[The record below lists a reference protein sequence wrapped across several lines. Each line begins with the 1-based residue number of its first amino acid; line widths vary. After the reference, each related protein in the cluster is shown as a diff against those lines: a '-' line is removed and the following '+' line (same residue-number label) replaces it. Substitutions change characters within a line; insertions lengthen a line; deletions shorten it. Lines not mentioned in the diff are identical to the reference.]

1 MLYQNNR
8 VKGMKKT
15 WLIALLLAAF
25 APIFAFEYTHE
36 GNTLEYTILTENTVS
51 VKYGTAKL
59 KGIVKVPEQ
68 VVDPNTKIPYNVT
81 KVADEGFRHDATHVY
96 TSIELPEGLLEIGGK
111 AFVHCTNIVGEV
123 KLPST
128 LTTIGSRAFY
138 NCQNITNLV
147 ITSPNPPL
155 LVSRYVTSENT
166 TNYFDWFEGVDLIT
180 VPANQ
185 GVAYRKDV
193 NGKSLSNNV
202 INWVNHVAPN
212 NVIIE
217 PNEFLVNDGELN
229 LYYRIDN
236 DKAIISGI
244 KTNGKDLFALN
255 IPANVKINGV
265 SYPVKEVADSA
276 FLNDNYFT
284 SLQLPDGLTCIGMK
298 AFAKAASLSGNI
310 VIPKSVNDI
319 RGYAF
324 YGSNKV
330 SNFYLKPSIA
340 PSLGHINAFEGNAP
354 IHVHCEATGY
364 QTGNWD
370 KLSSSRIKDACL
382 TIYHD
387 GTPKEGDGVYEA
399 TIDQVAS
406 ITYKRV
412 FTPGKW
418 ETLYLPFPV
427 EKVTVQDGGE
437 WEIHPWKEQGGGEY
451 YLATPASIAA
461 ANGELTFD
469 MVSVLNEATPY
480 IIQFPGQYAEYY
492 NGREITFH
500 GPADWYELGNTSFA
514 PVTPTSQMKMAGNTT
529 LQKQTISDEVY
540 VLRATDDF
548 ILQHSATTL
557 HPFEC
562 YVMPQKVSGVALA
575 PRMSVRLR
583 GKNDVTTS
591 ISSTQTNQFSYTKD
605 GNVLTVYSC
614 GQPLQIY
621 SISGELLYDVENQE
635 SAQFSLDKGCYIIYS
650 NGNSQK
656 VIL

>member
-1 MLYQNNR
+1 
-8 VKGMKKT
+8 MKKT
-15 WLIALLLAAF
+15 LLIALLLAAF
-25 APIFAFEYTHE
+25 APIFAFEYTYE
-36 GNTLEYTILTENTVS
+36 GNTLEYTILSDNTVS

-59 KGIVKVPEQ
+59 KGIVKVPAQ
-68 VVDPNTKIPYNVT
+68 VVDPNTDISYNVI

-96 TSIELPEGLLEIGGK
+96 TRIELPEGLLEIGGK

-123 KLPST
+123 ILPST

-155 LVSRYVTSENT
+155 LVSRYVTPEHT
-166 TNYFDWFEGVDLIT
+166 TNDLDWFEGVDLIT

-276 FLNDNYFT
+276 FLNDNHFT

-370 KLSSSRIKDACL
+370 KLSSDRIKDACL
-382 TIYHD
+382 TIYHN
-387 GTPKEGDGVYEA
+387 GTDKSGNGVYEA
-399 TIDQVAS
+399 TVGLVAS
-406 ITYKRV
+406 ITYKRT
-412 FTPGKW
+412 FTAGTW

-427 EKVTVQDGGE
+427 EKVTMEDKDEPNGYFVPQPWDIENGG
-437 WEIHPWKEQGGGEY
+437 HY
-451 YLATPASIAA
+451 YLATPASTTA
-461 ANGELTFD
+461 ANGELIFD
-469 MVSVLNEATPY
+469 MTTDLKEGTPY
-480 IIQFPGQYAEYY
+480 IIQFPGQYAYYY
-492 NGREITFH
+492 NGREVTFH
-500 GPADWYELGNTSFA
+500 GPSDWYELGNTSFA

-540 VLRATDDF
+540 VLRATNDF
-548 ILQHSATTL
+548 MLQHSATTL
-557 HPFEC
+557 YPFEC
-562 YVMPQKVSGVALA
+562 YVMPQQTNGVARA
-575 PRMSVRLR
+575 PKMTVRLR

-591 ISSTQTNQFSYTKD
+591 ISSANAANPINYVID
-605 GNVLTVYSC
+605 GNNLTVYAN
-614 GQPLQIY
+614 GQSVQIY
-621 SISGELLYDVENQE
+621 SINGILLHSISVGEDM
-635 SAQFSLDKGCYIIYS
+635 AQVLLDKGCYIIYS

>member
-1 MLYQNNR
+1 
-8 VKGMKKT
+8 MKKT
-15 WLIALLLAAF
+15 LLIALLLAAF
-25 APIFAFEYTHE
+25 APIFAFEYTYE
-36 GNTLEYTILTENTVS
+36 GNTLEYTILSDNTVS

-59 KGIVKVPEQ
+59 KGIVKVPAQ
-68 VVDPNTKIPYNVT
+68 VVDPNTDISYNVT

-96 TSIELPEGLLEIGGK
+96 TRIELPEGLLEIGGK

-123 KLPST
+123 ILPST

-155 LVSRYVTSENT
+155 LVSRYVTPEHT
-166 TNYFDWFEGVDLIT
+166 TNDLDWFEGVDLIT

-276 FLNDNYFT
+276 FLNDNHFT

-370 KLSSSRIKDACL
+370 KLSSDRIKDACL
-382 TIYHD
+382 TIYHN
-387 GTPKEGDGVYEA
+387 GTPNKSGNGVYEA
-399 TIDQVAS
+399 TVGLVAS
-406 ITYKRV
+406 ITYKRT
-412 FTPGKW
+412 FTAGTW

-427 EKVTVQDGGE
+427 EKVTIEDEDEPNGYWSPNPWNITDGGD
-437 WEIHPWKEQGGGEY
+437 Y
-451 YLATPASIAA
+451 YLATPASTTA
-461 ANGELTFD
+461 ANGELIFD
-469 MVSVLNEATPY
+469 MTTDLKEGTPY
-480 IIQFPGQYAEYY
+480 IIQFPGQYADYY
-492 NGREITFH
+492 YGREVTFH
-500 GPADWYELGNTSFA
+500 GPSDWYELGNTSFA

-540 VLRATDDF
+540 VLRATNDF
-548 ILQHSATTL
+548 MLQHSATTL
-557 HPFEC
+557 YPFEC
-562 YVMPQKVSGVALA
+562 YVMPQQTNGVARA
-575 PRMSVRLR
+575 PKMTVRLR

-591 ISSTQTNQFSYTKD
+591 FSSANAANPINYLID
-605 GNVLTVYSC
+605 GNSLTVYAN
-614 GQPLQIY
+614 GQSVQIY
-621 SISGELLYDVENQE
+621 SINGILLHSISVGEDM
-635 SAQFSLDKGCYIIYS
+635 AQVLLDKGCYIIYS

>member
-1 MLYQNNR
+1 
-8 VKGMKKT
+8 MKKT
-15 WLIALLLAAF
+15 LLIALLLAAF
-25 APIFAFEYTHE
+25 APIFAFEYTYE
-36 GNTLEYTILTENTVS
+36 GNKLEYTILSDNTVS

-59 KGIVKVPEQ
+59 KGIVKVPAQ
-68 VVDPNTKIPYNVT
+68 VVDPNTDISYNVT

-123 KLPST
+123 ILPST

-155 LVSRYVTSENT
+155 LVSRYVTPENT
-166 TNYFDWFEGVDLIT
+166 ANDLDWFEGVDLIT

-276 FLNDNYFT
+276 FLNDNHFT

-370 KLSSSRIKDACL
+370 KLSSDRIKDACL
-382 TIYHD
+382 TIYHN
-387 GTPKEGDGVYEA
+387 GTQSDNGVYEA
-399 TIDQVAS
+399 TVGLVAS
-406 ITYKRV
+406 ITYKRT
-412 FTPGKW
+412 FTAGTW

-427 EKVTVQDGGE
+427 EKVTIEDKDEPDGYFAPQPWDIVDGGD
-437 WEIHPWKEQGGGEY
+437 Y
-451 YLATPASIAA
+451 YLATPASTTA
-461 ANGELTFD
+461 ANGELIFD
-469 MVSVLNEATPY
+469 MTTDLKEGTPY
-480 IIQFPGQYAEYY
+480 IIQFPGQYAYYY
-492 NGREITFH
+492 NGREVTFH
-500 GPADWYELGNTSFA
+500 GPSDWYELGNTSFA

-540 VLRATDDF
+540 VLRATNDF
-548 ILQHSATTL
+548 MLQHSATTL
-557 HPFEC
+557 YPFEC
-562 YVMPQKVSGVALA
+562 YVMPQQTNGVARA
-575 PRMSVRLR
+575 PKMTIRLR

-591 ISSTQTNQFSYTKD
+591 ISSANAANPINYLID
-605 GNVLTVYSC
+605 GNSLTVYAN
-614 GQPLQIY
+614 GQSVQIY
-621 SISGELLYDVENQE
+621 SINGILLHSISVGEDM
-635 SAQFSLDKGCYIIYS
+635 AQVLLDKGCYIIYS

>member
-1 MLYQNNR
+1 
-8 VKGMKKT
+8 MKKT
-15 WLIALLLAAF
+15 LLIALLLAAF
-25 APIFAFEYTHE
+25 APIFAFEYTYE
-36 GNTLEYTILTENTVS
+36 GNTLEYTILSDNTVS
-51 VKYGTAKL
+51 VKYGTTKL
-59 KGIVKVPEQ
+59 KGIVKVPAQ
-68 VVDPNTKIPYNVT
+68 VVDPNTDISYNVT

-123 KLPST
+123 ILPST

-155 LVSRYVTSENT
+155 LVSRYVTPENT
-166 TNYFDWFEGVDLIT
+166 TNDLDWFEGVDLIT

-276 FLNDNYFT
+276 FLNDNHFT

-370 KLSSSRIKDACL
+370 KLSSDRIKDACL
-382 TIYHD
+382 TIYHN
-387 GTPKEGDGVYEA
+387 GTPKLDNGVYEA
-399 TIDQVAS
+399 TVGLVAS
-406 ITYKRV
+406 ITYKRT
-412 FTPGKW
+412 FTAGTW

-427 EKVTVQDGGE
+427 EKVTIEDDEEPNGYWSPKPWDIVDGGD
-437 WEIHPWKEQGGGEY
+437 Y
-451 YLATPASIAA
+451 YLATPASTTA
-461 ANGELTFD
+461 ANGELIFD
-469 MVSVLNEATPY
+469 MTTDLKEGTPY
-480 IIQFPGQYAEYY
+480 IIQFPEQYAYY
-492 NGREITFH
+492 YKGREVTFH
-500 GPADWYELGNTSFA
+500 GPSDWYELGNTSFA

-540 VLRATDDF
+540 VLRATNDF
-548 ILQHSATTL
+548 MLQHSATTL
-557 HPFEC
+557 YPFEC
-562 YVMPQKVSGVALA
+562 YVMPQQTNGVARA
-575 PRMSVRLR
+575 PKMTVRLR

-591 ISSTQTNQFSYTKD
+591 ISSANAANPINYLID
-605 GNVLTVYSC
+605 GNSLTVYAN
-614 GQPLQIY
+614 GQSVQIY
-621 SISGELLYDVENQE
+621 SINGILLYSISVGEDM
-635 SAQFSLDKGCYIIYS
+635 AQVLLDKGCYIIYS

>member
-1 MLYQNNR
+1 
-8 VKGMKKT
+8 MKKT
-15 WLIALLLAAF
+15 LLIALLLAAF
-25 APIFAFEYTHE
+25 APIFAFEYTYE
-36 GNTLEYTILTENTVS
+36 GNTLEYTILSDNTVS

-59 KGIVKVPEQ
+59 KGIVKVPAQ
-68 VVDPNTKIPYNVT
+68 VVDPNTDISYNVT

-155 LVSRYVTSENT
+155 LVSRYVTPENT
-166 TNYFDWFEGVDLIT
+166 TNDLDWFEGVDLIT

-276 FLNDNYFT
+276 FLNDNHFT

-370 KLSSSRIKDACL
+370 KLSSDRIKDACL
-382 TIYHD
+382 TIYHN
-387 GTPKEGDGVYEA
+387 GTQSDNGVYEA
-399 TIDQVAS
+399 TVGLVAS
-406 ITYKRV
+406 ITYKRT
-412 FTPGKW
+412 FTAGTW

-427 EKVTVQDGGE
+427 EKVTIEDKYEPNGYWSPKPWDIVDGGD
-437 WEIHPWKEQGGGEY
+437 Y
-451 YLATPASIAA
+451 YLATPASTTA
-461 ANGELTFD
+461 ANGELIFD
-469 MVSVLNEATPY
+469 MTTDLKEGTPY
-480 IIQFPGQYAEYY
+480 IIQFPGQYADYY
-492 NGREITFH
+492 YGREVTFH
-500 GPADWYELGNTSFA
+500 GPSDWYELGNTSFA

-540 VLRATDDF
+540 VLRATNDF
-548 ILQHSATTL
+548 MLQHSATTL
-557 HPFEC
+557 YPFEC
-562 YVMPQKVSGVALA
+562 YVMPQQTNGVARA
-575 PRMSVRLR
+575 PKMTVRLR

-591 ISSTQTNQFSYTKD
+591 ISSANAANPINYLID
-605 GNVLTVYSC
+605 GNSLTVYAN
-614 GQPLQIY
+614 GQSVQIY
-621 SISGELLYDVENQE
+621 SINGILLHSISVGEDM
-635 SAQFSLDKGCYIIYS
+635 AQVLLDKGCYIIYS

>member
-1 MLYQNNR
+1 
-8 VKGMKKT
+8 MKKA

-25 APIFAFEYTHE
+25 TPVFAFEYTWE

-51 VKYGTAKL
+51 VQKGTTKL
-59 KGIVKVPEQ
+59 KGVVTVPAQ
-68 VVDPNTKIPYNVT
+68 VVDPNTGKTYDVT
-81 KVADEGFRHDATHVY
+81 HIADEGFRYNATINGY
-96 TSIELPEGLLEIGGK
+96 TSIVLPEGLLEIGGK

-123 KLPST
+123 TLPST

-147 ITSPNPPL
+147 ITSPNPPVL
-155 LVSRYVTSENT
+155 LTQYSGVADD
-166 TNYFDWFEGVDLIT
+166 DWFMTVGQIT
-180 VPANQ
+180 IPAKQ
-185 GVAYRKDV
+185 GVRYRHSASGQWAGAVIPRPDNNAPV
-193 NGKSLSNNV
+193 VDPAESLV
-202 INWVNHVAPN
+202 
-212 NVIIE
+212 
-217 PNEFLVNDGELN
+217 DDM
-229 LYYRIDN
+229 YYRLEGGN
-236 DKAIISGI
+236 AIVSGTTYQ
-244 KTNGKDLFALN
+244 TNFALN
-255 IPANVKINGV
+255 IPANISVEGVK
-265 SYPVKEVADSA
+265 YPVKEIADSA
-276 FLNDNYFT
+276 FLNNGYLS
-284 SLQLPDGLTCIGMK
+284 SLQFPEGITHIGEK
-298 AFAKAASLSGNI
+298 SFCKAANLIGDVIIPYSLEKIDYRAFFYSSKIENFIIKSPNI
-310 VIPKSVNDI
+310 TIEKEV
-319 RGYAF
+319 F
-324 YGSNKV
+324 YGTTTPL
-330 SNFYLKPSIA
+330 Y
-340 PSLGHINAFEGNAP
+340 
-354 IHVHCEATGY
+354 VHCDY
-364 QTGNWD
+364 YDDYISNWTEWTD
-370 KLSSSRIKDACL
+370 SIKDACL

-387 GTPKEGDGVYEA
+387 GTPNEGDGVYEA

-406 ITYKRV
+406 ITYKRT

-437 WEIHPWKEQGGGEY
+437 WEIHPWKEQGGGAY
-451 YLATPASIAA
+451 YLATPVGIT
-461 ANGELTFD
+461 NGEITFD
-469 MVSVLNEATPY
+469 MVSALNEATPY
-480 IIQFPGQYAEYY
+480 IIQFPGQYEEYY
-492 NGREITFH
+492 KGREITFH
-500 GPADWYELGNTSFA
+500 GPSDWYELGHTSFA
-514 PVTPTSQMKMAGNTT
+514 PLTPTSQMQMGYNNT
-529 LQKQTISDEVY
+529 LQNQTISDEVY

-562 YVMPQKVSGVALA
+562 YVMPPQVSGAALA

>member
-1 MLYQNNR
+1 
-8 VKGMKKT
+8 MKKI
-15 WLIALLLAAF
+15 LLVALLLAAF
-25 APIFAFEYTHE
+25 TPIFAFEYTYE
-36 GNTLEYTILTENTVS
+36 GNTLEYTPLTENTVS

-59 KGIVKVPEQ
+59 KGVVKVPAQ
-68 VVDPNTKIPYNVT
+68 VVDPNTDISYNVT
-81 KVADEGFRHDATHVY
+81 KVADEGFRHNATHVY

-155 LVSRYVTSENT
+155 LVSRYVTPENT
-166 TNYFDWFEGVDLIT
+166 TNNLEWFEGVDLIT

-276 FLNDNYFT
+276 FLNDNHFT

-370 KLSSSRIKDACL
+370 KLSSDRIKDACL
-382 TIYHD
+382 TIYHN
-387 GTPKEGDGVYEA
+387 GTQSDNGVYEA
-399 TIDQVAS
+399 TVGLVAS
-406 ITYKRV
+406 ITYKRT
-412 FTPGKW
+412 FTAGTW

-427 EKVTVQDGGE
+427 EKVTIEDDNEPNGYWSPNPWNITDGGD
-437 WEIHPWKEQGGGEY
+437 Y
-451 YLATPASIAA
+451 YLATPASTTA
-461 ANGELTFD
+461 ANGELIFD
-469 MVSVLNEATPY
+469 MTTDLKEGTPY
-480 IIQFPGQYAEYY
+480 IIQFPGLYEDYY
-492 NGREITFH
+492 NGREVTFH
-500 GPADWYELGNTSFA
+500 GPSDWYELGNTSFA

-540 VLRATDDF
+540 VLRATNDF
-548 ILQHSATTL
+548 MLQHSATTL
-557 HPFEC
+557 YPFEC
-562 YVMPQKVSGVALA
+562 YVMPQQTNGVARA
-575 PRMSVRLR
+575 PKMTVRLR

-591 ISSTQTNQFSYTKD
+591 ISSANAANPINYLID
-605 GNVLTVYSC
+605 GNSLTVYAN
-614 GQPLQIY
+614 GQSVQIY
-621 SISGELLYDVENQE
+621 SINGILLHSISVEE
-635 SAQFSLDKGCYIIYS
+635 DMAQVLLDKGCYIIYS

>member
-1 MLYQNNR
+1 
-8 VKGMKKT
+8 MKKT
-15 WLIALLLAAF
+15 LLIALLLAAF
-25 APIFAFEYTHE
+25 APIFAFEYTYE
-36 GNTLEYTILTENTVS
+36 GNTLEYTILSDNTVS
-51 VKYGTAKL
+51 VKHGTAKL
-59 KGIVKVPEQ
+59 KGIVKVPAQ
-68 VVDPNTKIPYNVT
+68 VVDPNTDISYNVT
-81 KVADEGFRHDATHVY
+81 KVDDEGFRHDATHVY

-111 AFVHCTNIVGEV
+111 AFVHCTNIVGAV
-123 KLPST
+123 ILPST

-155 LVSRYVTSENT
+155 LVSRYVTPEDT
-166 TNYFDWFEGVDLIT
+166 TNDLDWFEGVDLIT

-276 FLNDNYFT
+276 FLNDNHFT

-370 KLSSSRIKDACL
+370 KLSSDRIKDACL
-382 TIYHD
+382 KIYHN
-387 GTPKEGDGVYEA
+387 GTDKAGNGVYEA
-399 TIDQVAS
+399 TVGLVAS
-406 ITYKRV
+406 ITYKRT
-412 FTPGKW
+412 FTAGTW
-418 ETLYLPFPV
+418 ETLYLPFLV
-427 EKVTVQDGGE
+427 EKVTIEDDKEPNGYWSPKPWDIVDGGD
-437 WEIHPWKEQGGGEY
+437 Y
-451 YLATPASIAA
+451 YLATPASTTA
-461 ANGELTFD
+461 ANGELIFD
-469 MVSVLNEATPY
+469 MTTDLKEGTPY
-480 IIQFPGQYAEYY
+480 IIQFPGQYADYY
-492 NGREITFH
+492 NGREVTFH
-500 GPADWYELGNTSFA
+500 GPSDWYELGNTSFA

-540 VLRATDDF
+540 VLRATNDF
-548 ILQHSATTL
+548 MLQHSATTL
-557 HPFEC
+557 YPFEC
-562 YVMPQKVSGVALA
+562 YVMPQQTNGVARA
-575 PRMSVRLR
+575 PKMTVRLR

-591 ISSTQTNQFSYTKD
+591 ISSANAANPINYLID
-605 GNVLTVYSC
+605 GNSLTVYAN
-614 GQPLQIY
+614 GQSVQIY
-621 SISGELLYDVENQE
+621 SINGILLHSISVGEDM
-635 SAQFSLDKGCYIIYS
+635 AQVLLDKGCYIIYS

>member
-1 MLYQNNR
+1 
-8 VKGMKKT
+8 MKKT
-15 WLIALLLAAF
+15 LLIALLLAAF
-25 APIFAFEYTHE
+25 APIFAFEYTYE
-36 GNTLEYTILTENTVS
+36 GNTLEYTILSDNTVS

-59 KGIVKVPEQ
+59 KGIVKVPAQ
-68 VVDPNTKIPYNVT
+68 VVDPNTDISYNVT

-123 KLPST
+123 ILPST

-155 LVSRYVTSENT
+155 LVSRYVTPENT
-166 TNYFDWFEGVDLIT
+166 TNDLDWFEGVDLIT

-276 FLNDNYFT
+276 FLNDNHFT

-370 KLSSSRIKDACL
+370 KLSSARIKDACL
-382 TIYHD
+382 RIYHN
-387 GTPKEGDGVYEA
+387 GTPKPGNGVYEA
-399 TIDQVAS
+399 TVGLVAS
-406 ITYKRV
+406 ITYKRT
-412 FTPGKW
+412 FTAGTW

-427 EKVTVQDGGE
+427 EKVTIEDKYEPNGYWSPKPWDIVDGGD
-437 WEIHPWKEQGGGEY
+437 Y
-451 YLATPASIAA
+451 YLATPASTTA
-461 ANGELTFD
+461 ANGELIFD
-469 MVSVLNEATPY
+469 MTTDLKEGTPY
-480 IIQFPGQYAEYY
+480 IIQFPGQYADYY
-492 NGREITFH
+492 NGREVTFH
-500 GPADWYELGNTSFA
+500 GPSDWYELGNTSFA

-540 VLRATDDF
+540 VLRATNDF
-548 ILQHSATTL
+548 MLQHSATTL
-557 HPFEC
+557 YPFEC
-562 YVMPQKVSGVALA
+562 YVMPQQTNGVARA
-575 PRMSVRLR
+575 PKMTVRLR

-591 ISSTQTNQFSYTKD
+591 ISSANAANPINYLID
-605 GNVLTVYSC
+605 GNSLTVYAN
-614 GQPLQIY
+614 GQSVQIY
-621 SISGELLYDVENQE
+621 SINGILLHSISVGEDM
-635 SAQFSLDKGCYIIYS
+635 AQVLLDKGCYIIYS

>member
-1 MLYQNNR
+1 
-8 VKGMKKT
+8 MKKT
-15 WLIALLLAAF
+15 LLIALLLAAF
-25 APIFAFEYTHE
+25 APIFAFEYTYE
-36 GNTLEYTILTENTVS
+36 GNTLEYTILSDNTVS
-51 VKYGTAKL
+51 VKYGTTKL
-59 KGIVKVPEQ
+59 KGIVKVPAQ
-68 VVDPNTKIPYNVT
+68 VVDPNTDISYNVT

-155 LVSRYVTSENT
+155 LVSRYVTPENT
-166 TNYFDWFEGVDLIT
+166 TNDLDWFEGVDLIT

-276 FLNDNYFT
+276 FLNDNHFT

-370 KLSSSRIKDACL
+370 KLSSDRIKDACL
-382 TIYHD
+382 TIYHN
-387 GTPKEGDGVYEA
+387 GTPKLGNGVYEA
-399 TIDQVAS
+399 TVGLVAS
-406 ITYKRV
+406 ITYKRT
-412 FTPGKW
+412 FTAGTW

-427 EKVTVQDGGE
+427 EKVTIEDDVEPNGYWSPNPWNITDGGD
-437 WEIHPWKEQGGGEY
+437 Y
-451 YLATPASIAA
+451 YLATPASTTA
-461 ANGELTFD
+461 ANGELIFD
-469 MVSVLNEATPY
+469 MTTDLKEGTPY
-480 IIQFPGQYAEYY
+480 IIQFPVQYAEYY
-492 NGREITFH
+492 NGREVTFH
-500 GPADWYELGNTSFA
+500 GPSDWYELGNTSFA

-540 VLRATDDF
+540 VLRATNDF
-548 ILQHSATTL
+548 MLQHSATTL
-557 HPFEC
+557 YPFEC
-562 YVMPQKVSGVALA
+562 YVMPQQTNGVARA
-575 PRMSVRLR
+575 PKMTVRLR

-591 ISSTQTNQFSYTKD
+591 ISSANAANPINYLID
-605 GNVLTVYSC
+605 GNSLTVYAN
-614 GQPLQIY
+614 GQSVQIY
-621 SISGELLYDVENQE
+621 SINGILLHSISVGEDM
-635 SAQFSLDKGCYIIYS
+635 AQVLLDKGCYIIYS

>member
-1 MLYQNNR
+1 
-8 VKGMKKT
+8 MKKT
-15 WLIALLLAAF
+15 LLIALLLAAF
-25 APIFAFEYTHE
+25 TPTFAFEYTYE
-36 GNTLEYTILTENTVS
+36 GNTLEYTPLTENTVS

-59 KGIVKVPEQ
+59 KGIVKVPAQ
-68 VVDPNTKIPYNVT
+68 VVDPNTDIPYNVT

-138 NCQNITNLV
+138 NCKNITNLV

-155 LVSRYVTSENT
+155 LVSRYVTPENT
-166 TNYFDWFEGVDLIT
+166 TNNLDWFEGVDLIT

-244 KTNGKDLFALN
+244 KTNGEDLFALN

-276 FLNDNYFT
+276 FLNDNHFT
-284 SLQLPDGLTCIGMK
+284 SLQFPDGLTCIGMK

-370 KLSSSRIKDACL
+370 KLSSDRIKDACL
-382 TIYHD
+382 QYT
-387 GTPKEGDGVYEA
+387 T
-399 TIDQVAS
+399 
-406 ITYKRV
+406 
-412 FTPGKW
+412 
-418 ETLYLPFPV
+418 
-427 EKVTVQDGGE
+427 
-437 WEIHPWKEQGGGEY
+437 
-451 YLATPASIAA
+451 
-461 ANGELTFD
+461 
-469 MVSVLNEATPY
+469 MVLN
-480 IIQFPGQYAEYY
+480 Q
-492 NGREITFH
+492 ITEFMRLLWDLLL
-500 GPADWYELGNTSFA
+500 PS
-514 PVTPTSQMKMAGNTT
+514 PTSVPSLLVHGK
-529 LQKQTISDEVY
+529 
-540 VLRATDDF
+540 
-548 ILQHSATTL
+548 HSIC
-557 HPFEC
+557 H
-562 YVMPQKVSGVALA
+562 
-575 PRMSVRLR
+575 
-583 GKNDVTTS
+583 
-591 ISSTQTNQFSYTKD
+591 
-605 GNVLTVYSC
+605 
-614 GQPLQIY
+614 
-621 SISGELLYDVENQE
+621 
-635 SAQFSLDKGCYIIYS
+635 
-650 NGNSQK
+650 SQ
-656 VIL
+656 

>member
-1 MLYQNNR
+1 
-8 VKGMKKT
+8 MKKA

-25 APIFAFEYTHE
+25 TPIFAFEYTNE

-51 VKYGTAKL
+51 VQKGTTKL
-59 KGIVKVPEQ
+59 KGVVTVPAQ
-68 VVDPNTKIPYNVT
+68 VVDPNTGKTYDVT
-81 KVADEGFRHDATHVY
+81 HIADEGFRYNATINGY
-96 TSIELPEGLLEIGGK
+96 TSIVLPEGLQVIGYK
-111 AFVHCTNIVGEV
+111 AFAQCINLLGELR
-123 KLPST
+123 LPST
-128 LTTIGSRAFY
+128 VTMIKSRAFY
-138 NCQNITNLV
+138 NCANVTNIV
-147 ITSPNPPL
+147 ITSKNPPTL
-155 LVSRYVTSENT
+155 STELDGNR
-166 TNYFDWFEGVDLIT
+166 DWFYNIDKIT
-180 VPANQ
+180 VPAEQ
-185 GVAYRKDV
+185 GVLYRHGRTSENWGTYV
-193 NGKSLSNNV
+193 AKSIPIL
-202 INWVNHVAPN
+202 
-212 NVIIE
+212 E
-217 PNEFLVNDGELN
+217 PTEALVDD
-229 LYYRIDN
+229 LYYRLDN
-236 DKAIISGI
+236 AGAVLTGGMNFSNKILDIPSQIHFE
-244 KTNGKDLFALN
+244 GKDYS
-255 IPANVKINGV
+255 VKGI
-265 SYPVKEVADSA
+265 ADSA
-276 FLNDNYFT
+276 FMDNVDIISLSLPEGLERIGYKAFVRSNKIAGTVIFPSSLNRIDDYAFFHSSSISTFISKSLNAPELEDTVAFKGTTAPIYVSCEALDNYKT
-284 SLQLPDGLTCIGMK
+284 
-298 AFAKAASLSGNI
+298 A
-310 VIPKSVNDI
+310 
-319 RGYAF
+319 
-324 YGSNKV
+324 NKW
-330 SNFYLKPSIA
+330 SDL
-340 PSLGHINAFEGNAP
+340 
-354 IHVHCEATGY
+354 
-364 QTGNWD
+364 
-370 KLSSSRIKDACL
+370 SSRIKDACL
-382 TIYHD
+382 TIYHN
-387 GTPKEGDGVYEA
+387 GTTPKEGDGVYEA

-406 ITYKRV
+406 ITYKRT

-437 WEIHPWKEQGGGEY
+437 WEIHPWKELGGGEY
-451 YLATPASIAA
+451 YLAAP
-461 ANGELTFD
+461 NGITNSEITFD

-500 GPADWYELGNTSFA
+500 GPSDWYELGHTSFV
-514 PVTPTSQMKMAGNTT
+514 PLTPNSQMQIAGNTT
-529 LQKQTISDEVY
+529 LQNQTISDEVY

-562 YVMPQKVSGVALA
+562 YVMPPQVSGAALA

>member
-1 MLYQNNR
+1 
-8 VKGMKKT
+8 MKKT
-15 WLIALLLAAF
+15 LLIALLLAAF
-25 APIFAFEYTHE
+25 APIFAFEYTYE
-36 GNTLEYTILTENTVS
+36 GNTLEYTILSDNTVS

-59 KGIVKVPEQ
+59 KGIVKVPAQ
-68 VVDPNTKIPYNVT
+68 VVDPNTDISYNVT

-155 LVSRYVTSENT
+155 LVSRYVTPENT
-166 TNYFDWFEGVDLIT
+166 TNDLDWFEGVDLIT

-276 FLNDNYFT
+276 FLNDNHFT

-370 KLSSSRIKDACL
+370 KLSSDRIKDACL
-382 TIYHD
+382 TIYHN
-387 GTPKEGDGVYEA
+387 GTPTSGNGVYEA
-399 TIDQVAS
+399 TVGLVAS
-406 ITYKRV
+406 ITYKRT
-412 FTPGKW
+412 FTAGTW

-427 EKVTVQDGGE
+427 EKVTIEDDEEPNGYWSPKPWDIVDGGD
-437 WEIHPWKEQGGGEY
+437 Y
-451 YLATPASIAA
+451 YLATPASTTA
-461 ANGELTFD
+461 ANGELIFD
-469 MVSVLNEATPY
+469 MTTDLKEGTPY
-480 IIQFPGQYAEYY
+480 IIQFPEQYAYY
-492 NGREITFH
+492 YKGREVTFH
-500 GPADWYELGNTSFA
+500 GPSDWYELGNTSFA

-540 VLRATDDF
+540 VLRATNDF
-548 ILQHSATTL
+548 MLQHSATTL
-557 HPFEC
+557 YPFEC
-562 YVMPQKVSGVALA
+562 YVMPQQTNGVARA
-575 PRMSVRLR
+575 PKMTVRLR

-591 ISSTQTNQFSYTKD
+591 ISSANAANPINYLID
-605 GNVLTVYSC
+605 GNSLTVYAN
-614 GQPLQIY
+614 GQSVQIY
-621 SISGELLYDVENQE
+621 SINGILLHSISVGEDM
-635 SAQFSLDKGCYIIYS
+635 AQVLLDKGCYIIYS

>member
-1 MLYQNNR
+1 
-8 VKGMKKT
+8 MKKT
-15 WLIALLLAAF
+15 LLIALLLAAF
-25 APIFAFEYTHE
+25 APIFAFEYTYE
-36 GNTLEYTILTENTVS
+36 GNTLEYTILSDNTVS

-59 KGIVKVPEQ
+59 KGIVKVPAQ
-68 VVDPNTKIPYNVT
+68 VVDPNTDISYNVT

-123 KLPST
+123 ILPST

-155 LVSRYVTSENT
+155 LVSRYVTPENT
-166 TNYFDWFEGVDLIT
+166 TNDLDWFEGVDLIT

-276 FLNDNYFT
+276 FLNDNHFT

-370 KLSSSRIKDACL
+370 KLSSDRIKDACL
-382 TIYHD
+382 TIYHN
-387 GTPKEGDGVYEA
+387 GTQSDNGVYEA
-399 TIDQVAS
+399 TVGLVAS
-406 ITYKRV
+406 ITYKRT
-412 FTPGKW
+412 FTAGTW

-427 EKVTVQDGGE
+427 EKVTIEDDEEPNGYWSPKPWDIVDGGD
-437 WEIHPWKEQGGGEY
+437 Y
-451 YLATPASIAA
+451 YLATPASTTA
-461 ANGELTFD
+461 ANGELIFD
-469 MVSVLNEATPY
+469 MTTDLKEGTPY
-480 IIQFPGQYAEYY
+480 IIQFPGQYEDYY
-492 NGREITFH
+492 NGREVTFH
-500 GPADWYELGNTSFA
+500 GPSDWYELGNTSFA

-540 VLRATDDF
+540 VLRATNDF
-548 ILQHSATTL
+548 MLQHSATTL
-557 HPFEC
+557 YPFEC
-562 YVMPQKVSGVALA
+562 YVMPQQTNGVARA
-575 PRMSVRLR
+575 PKMTVRLR

-591 ISSTQTNQFSYTKD
+591 ISSANAANPINYLID
-605 GNVLTVYSC
+605 GNSLTVYAN
-614 GQPLQIY
+614 GQSVQIY
-621 SISGELLYDVENQE
+621 SINGILLHSISVGEDM
-635 SAQFSLDKGCYIIYS
+635 AQVLLDKGCYIIYS

>member
-1 MLYQNNR
+1 
-8 VKGMKKT
+8 MKKT
-15 WLIALLLAAF
+15 LLIALLLAAI
-25 APIFAFEYTHE
+25 APAFAFEYTYE
-36 GNTLEYTILTENTVS
+36 GNTLEYTILSDNTVS
-51 VKYGTAKL
+51 VKYGTTKL
-59 KGIVKVPEQ
+59 KGIVKVPAQ
-68 VVDPNTKIPYNVT
+68 VVDPNTDISYNVT

-155 LVSRYVTSENT
+155 LVSRYVTPENT
-166 TNYFDWFEGVDLIT
+166 TNDLDWFEGVDLIT

-276 FLNDNYFT
+276 FLNDNHFT

-370 KLSSSRIKDACL
+370 KLSSDRIKDACL
-382 TIYHD
+382 KIYHN
-387 GTPKEGDGVYEA
+387 GTDKSGNGVYEA
-399 TIDQVAS
+399 TVGLVAS
-406 ITYKRV
+406 ITYKRT
-412 FTPGKW
+412 FTAGTW

-427 EKVTVQDGGE
+427 EKVTIEDEDEPNGYWSPNPWNITDGGD
-437 WEIHPWKEQGGGEY
+437 Y
-451 YLATPASIAA
+451 YLATPASTTA
-461 ANGELTFD
+461 ANGELIFD
-469 MVSVLNEATPY
+469 MTTDLKEGTPY
-480 IIQFPGQYAEYY
+480 IIQFPGQYADYY
-492 NGREITFH
+492 NGREVTFH
-500 GPADWYELGNTSFA
+500 GPSDWYELGNTSFA

-540 VLRATDDF
+540 VLRATNDF
-548 ILQHSATTL
+548 MLQHSATTL

-562 YVMPQKVSGVALA
+562 YVMPQQTNGVARA
-575 PRMSVRLR
+575 PKMTVRLR

-591 ISSTQTNQFSYTKD
+591 ISSANAANPINYLID
-605 GNVLTVYSC
+605 GNNLTVYAN
-614 GQPLQIY
+614 GQSVQIY
-621 SISGELLYDVENQE
+621 SINGILLHSISVGEDM
-635 SAQFSLDKGCYIIYS
+635 AQVLLDKGCYIIYS